1 MRWYRR
7 SFGFSLIELLVTLA
21 ILAVLASIVVPV
33 AQVQVQRSKERD
45 LRAALRELRGAID
58 AYKKASDEGRIRR
71 LVGSTGYPKTLDVL
85 VDGEDDI
92 RDPNRRKI
100 FFIRR
105 VPRDPL
111 FTDPTVADAQT
122 WGLRS
127 YASEATEPRAGED
140 IYDVFSQSSAI
151 GLNGAA
157 YRLW

>member
-1 MRWYRR
+1 MRCHRR

-21 ILAVLASIVVPV
+21 ILAVLASIVVPA

-140 IYDVFSQSSAI
+140 IYDIFSQSSAI

-157 YRLW
+157 YRRW

>member
-1 MRWYRR
+1 MLCHRR

-45 LRAALRELRGAID
+45 LRVALRELRVAID
-58 AYKKASDEGRIRR
+58 AYKKVSDEGRIRR
-71 LVGSTGYPKTLDVL
+71 FVGSSGYPKTLDVL

-105 VPRDPL
+105 VPRDP
-111 FTDPTVADAQT
+111 FFADPTVADVQT

-140 IYDVFSQSSAI
+140 IYDVFSQSPAV

>member
-1 MRWYRR
+1 MRCHRR

-45 LRAALRELRGAID
+45 LRGALRELRGAID

-71 LVGSTGYPKTLDVL
+71 LVGSSGYPKTLDVL

-92 RDPNRRKI
+92 KDLNRRKI

-105 VPRDPL
+105 IPRDP
-111 FTDPTVADAQT
+111 FSTDPAAADAQT

-127 YASEATEPRAGED
+127 YESEATAPREGED
-140 IYDVFSQSSAI
+140 IYDVFSQSTI
-151 GLNGAA
+151 VGLNGAA

>member
-1 MRWYRR
+1 MRCHRR

-21 ILAVLASIVVPV
+21 ILAVLASIVVPA

-92 RDPNRRKI
+92 KDPNRRKI

-127 YASEATEPRAGED
+127 YGSEATEPRAGED
-140 IYDVFSQSSAI
+140 IYDIFSQSSAI

-157 YRLW
+157 YRRW

>member
-1 MRWYRR
+1 MRCRR
-7 SFGFSLIELLVTLA
+7 PSLGFSLIELLVTLA

-45 LRAALRELRGAID
+45 LRVALRELRTAID

-71 LVGSTGYPKTLDVL
+71 IAGSSGYPTTLAVM

-92 RDPNRRKI
+92 RDPSRRKI
-100 FFIRR
+100 YFIRR
-105 VPRDPL
+105 VPRDPF
-111 FTDPTVADAQT
+111 FTDPTVPDART

-127 YASEATEPRAGED
+127 YASEATDPREGED
-140 IYDVFSQSSAI
+140 VYDVFSQSSAV

>member
-1 MRWYRR
+1 MRCHRR

-92 RDPNRRKI
+92 KDPNRRKI

-111 FTDPTVADAQT
+111 FIDPTVADAQT

-127 YASEATEPRAGED
+127 YASEATDPRAGED

-157 YRLW
+157 YRRW

>member
-1 MRWYRR
+1 MRCHRR

-45 LRAALRELRGAID
+45 LRVALRELRVAID
-58 AYKKASDEGRIRR
+58 AYKKVSDEGRIRR
-71 LVGSTGYPKTLDVL
+71 FVGSSGYPKTLDVL

-105 VPRDPL
+105 VPRDP
-111 FTDPTVADAQT
+111 FFADPTVADAKT

-140 IYDVFSQSSAI
+140 IYDVFSQSAAV